1 MSIIYGGINNEYD
14 KKILAIVLVLGMVC
28 AIMIGCD
35 NKNPGPQGGTPN
47 TTESTTQAPSGEN
60 NVTKYG
66 NYSTDSAVKTLEEI
80 FADKIKFTEDT
91 YATGSSYSDD
101 KISHIYKITD
111 YIANYEKY
119 VEEYAVQDQ
128 LEDLYEQ
135 TGFTLDLGFGA
146 DMIKHYIDMTGDTYD
161 YTARMEELLAHP
173 KVSAAQ
179 STCINAAMKAA
190 ENLVKDGQ
198 SGVSVNQTQ
207 PMNFTSLKS
216 TDGTIYFALGTYHTM
231 ADLSNVQRTGD
242 TFSATVTFRIVD
254 YYDWAEDGVTPEFT
268 GYLEKLDDSYRT
280 LLSEMIDM
288 PTLEGFCQADLAQLH
303 YAGLAQNFLAH
314 GTIVYNVTWTAGQ
327 NFDQATV
334 TPAQ

>member
-1 MSIIYGGINNEYD
+1 MNMT

>member
-1 MSIIYGGINNEYD
+1 
-14 KKILAIVLVLGMVC
+14 
-28 AIMIGCD
+28 
-35 NKNPGPQGGTPN
+35 
-47 TTESTTQAPSGEN
+47 
-60 NVTKYG
+60 
-66 NYSTDSAVKTLEEI
+66 
-80 FADKIKFTEDT
+80 
-91 YATGSSYSDD
+91 
-101 KISHIYKITD
+101 
-111 YIANYEKY
+111 
-119 VEEYAVQDQ
+119 
-128 LEDLYEQ
+128 
-135 TGFTLDLGFGA
+135 
-146 DMIKHYIDMTGDTYD
+146 
-161 YTARMEELLAHP
+161 
-173 KVSAAQ
+173 
-179 STCINAAMKAA
+179 MKAA

-254 YYDWAEDGVTPEFT
+254 YYDWAENETTPEFT

-280 LLSEMIDM
+280 LLGEMVDM

>member
-1 MSIIYGGINNEYD
+1 MNMT
-14 KKILAIVLVLGMVC
+14 KRILAIMLVLGMVC

-35 NKNPGPQGGTPN
+35 KDPGTQGSTPD
-47 TTESTTQAPSGEN
+47 TTESTTQTPSEEN

-66 NYSTDSAVKTLEEI
+66 NYSTDSTVKTLEEI

-101 KISHIYKITD
+101 KISHVYKIAD
-111 YIANYEKY
+111 CIANYQKY

-161 YTARMEELLAHP
+161 YTARMEEILTHP

-179 STCINAAMKAA
+179 STCISAAMKAA

-231 ADLSNVQRTGD
+231 ADLSNVQRAGD

-254 YYDWAEDGVTPEFT
+254 YYDWAENETTPEFT
-268 GYLEKLDDSYRT
+268 SYLEKLDDSYRT
-280 LLSEMIDM
+280 LLSEMVDM

>member
-1 MSIIYGGINNEYD
+1 MNMT
-14 KKILAIVLVLGMVC
+14 KRILAIMLVLGMVC

-35 NKNPGPQGGTPN
+35 NKDPGTQGGTNN
-47 TTESTTQAPSGEN
+47 TTESTTQTPSSETGA
-60 NVTKYG
+60 TKYG
-66 NYSTDSAVKTLEEI
+66 NYSTDAPVKTLEEI

-101 KISHIYKITD
+101 KISHVYKIAD
-111 YIANYEKY
+111 CIANYEKY

-146 DMIKHYIDMTGDTYD
+146 EMIKHYIDMTGDTYD
-161 YTARMEELLAHP
+161 YTARMEEILTHP

-179 STCINAAMKAA
+179 STCISAAMKAA

-198 SGVSVNQTQ
+198 NGVSVNQTQ

-216 TDGTIYFALGTYHTM
+216 TDGTVYFALGTYHTM

-242 TFSATVTFRIVD
+242 TLSATVTFRIVD
-254 YYDWAEDGVTPEFT
+254 YYDWAEDCLTPEFT
-268 GYLEKLDDSYRT
+268 GYLEKLDDSYRV
-280 LLSEMIDM
+280 LLSEMVDM

-334 TPAQ
+334 TAQ